1 MKTESWYKLSEK
13 IPQISKH
20 ARLPQIQKEQITQE
34 LQQLKTYDADKD
46 NKLKILPKERIKQNI
61 GRSPDYLDAFIM
73 RMYFEVK
80 KERPFTRASL

>member
-1 MKTESWYKLSEK
+1 M
-13 IPQISKH
+13 
-20 ARLPQIQKEQITQE
+20 
-34 LQQLKTYDADKD
+34 QQLKTYDADKD

-80 KERPFTRASL
+80 KERPFTRVSL